1 MKVKVMLFV
10 LQPYTGINMHP
21 HTRTYCIG
29 ANSDN
34 KGDQIKI
41 AELVENINM
50 DKVYSIIDAEQLKN
64 QQDLANIEE
73 FSINLQET

>member
-1 MKVKVMLFV
+1 MKDESHAVCLI
-10 LQPYTGINMHP
+10 PYSGINMHP

-34 KGDQIKI
+34 KGNQIKI